1 MDGGKERVGCAG
13 VERESSGMI
22 AITNFVLK
30 FLTDGYISYQGRAR
44 KMNRSQA
51 PGKKKVL

>member
-22 AITNFVLK
+22 AITNFVS
-30 FLTDGYISYQGRAR
+30 F
-44 KMNRSQA
+44 SQMDKL
-51 PGKKKVL
+51 PGKGA